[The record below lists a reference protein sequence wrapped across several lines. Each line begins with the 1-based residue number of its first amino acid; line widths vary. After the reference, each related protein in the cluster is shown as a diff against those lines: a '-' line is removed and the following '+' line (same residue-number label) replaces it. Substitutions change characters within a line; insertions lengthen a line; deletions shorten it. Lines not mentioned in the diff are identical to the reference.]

1 MAELLLELFSEEIP
15 ARMQARASE
24 DLTKLVT
31 DGLKAADLGFDNVE
45 ALVTPRRLTLII
57 DGLPD
62 KQPDLREERRG
73 PRADAPEKAIA
84 GFLAGNGVTLEQ
96 CEKRETP
103 KGVFL
108 FAIVEQKGRD
118 SADVIKDIIED
129 AMAKL
134 PWPKSMRWA
143 DQKVRWV
150 RQLDRILCLF
160 DGKVIPA
167 SFGPVTAGNI
177 TSGHRFLAPAT
188 FSVANAAEYKAKLA
202 FAKVMLDREERK
214 KVILD
219 GARKLA
225 ASEGFTLLEDN
236 GLLEEVCGLVEWPV
250 PVMGKVDDQFMDI
263 PREVLETSMREHQK
277 YFVVEDSNGKLA
289 ARFIT
294 ISNMVTLDANAQIIA
309 GNERVL
315 RARLHDAKF
324 FWDQDRKVTL
334 EARLPKL
341 DNIVFHAK
349 LGSLAAR
356 VLRLRVLARE
366 LSADIPGCDVKLA
379 DRAAEI
385 AKADLVSNMVF
396 EFTELQG
403 LMGKYYAENDGEAP
417 EVANAIAQHYAPAG
431 PSDMCPTAPVSVAV
445 ALAEKLD
452 TLAGFFTIDEKPTG
466 SKDPFALRRAALGVI
481 RLVLENGLRVPLRR
495 AFAFAVSQYPEKIM
509 LPPSPEGF
517 GDSVNPLKKIAIS
530 KEEKVREIVDSLM
543 NFFTDRL
550 KVHLR
555 EQGVR
560 HDLVSAVFALDG
572 EDDLVRLLARV
583 DALADFVSGESG
595 VNLMAGYK
603 RASNILRIEEK
614 KDEKS
619 YDADVSA
626 DLLTQDEE
634 RKLYEAL
641 INVRHKA
648 LPLLRAENYAAAMA
662 EFAHLRG
669 PVDAFFEGVT
679 VNSDKAEERANRL
692 KLLAQIRTALHDIAD
707 FSKIES

>member
-1 MAELLLELFSEEIP
+1 M
-15 ARMQARASE
+15 
-24 DLTKLVT
+24 
-31 DGLKAADLGFDNVE
+31 
-45 ALVTPRRLTLII
+45 
-57 DGLPD
+57 
-62 KQPDLREERRG
+62 
-73 PRADAPEKAIA
+73 
-84 GFLAGNGVTLEQ
+84 
-96 CEKRETP
+96 
-103 KGVFL
+103 
-108 FAIVEQKGRD
+108 
-118 SADVIKDIIED
+118 
-129 AMAKL
+129 
-134 PWPKSMRWA
+134 
-143 DQKVRWV
+143 
-150 RQLDRILCLF
+150 
-160 DGKVIPA
+160 
-167 SFGPVTAGNI
+167 
-177 TSGHRFLAPAT
+177 
-188 FSVANAAEYKAKLA
+188 
-202 FAKVMLDREERK
+202 
-214 KVILD
+214 
-219 GARKLA
+219 
-225 ASEGFTLLEDN
+225 
-236 GLLEEVCGLVEWPV
+236 
-250 PVMGKVDDQFMDI
+250 
-263 PREVLETSMREHQK
+263 
-277 YFVVEDSNGKLA
+277 
-289 ARFIT
+289 
-294 ISNMVTLDANAQIIA
+294 
-309 GNERVL
+309 
-315 RARLHDAKF
+315 
-324 FWDQDRKVTL
+324 
-334 EARLPKL
+334 
-341 DNIVFHAK
+341 
-349 LGSLAAR
+349 
-356 VLRLRVLARE
+356 
-366 LSADIPGCDVKLA
+366 
-379 DRAAEI
+379 
-385 AKADLVSNMVF
+385 SNMVF

-495 AFAFAVSQYPEKIM
+495 AFAFAVSQYPASIRRDE
-509 LPPSPEGF
+509 
-517 GDSVNPLKKIAIS
+517 A
-530 KEEKVREIVDSLM
+530 VDELLA
-543 NFFTDRL
+543 FFADRL

-614 KDEKS
+614 KDDKS

-648 LPLLRAENYAAAMA
+648 LPLLRAENYAEAMA

>member
-15 ARMQARASE
+15 ARMQARAAQ
-24 DLTKLVT
+24 DLSKLVT
-31 DGLKAADLGFDNVE
+31 DGLKAADLGFDKVE
-45 ALVTPRRLTLII
+45 ALVTPRRLTLIV
-57 DGLPD
+57 DGLPE

-73 PRADAPEKAIA
+73 PRADAPEKAIN
-84 GFLAGNGVTLEQ
+84 GFLAGNAVTLDQ

-108 FAIVEQKGRD
+108 FAIVEQKGRAA
-118 SADVIKDIIED
+118 SEVINDIIED
-129 AMAKL
+129 AMNKL

-143 DQKVRWV
+143 DQKIRWV

-160 DGKVIPA
+160 NGKVIPVTY
-167 SFGPVTAGNI
+167 GPVTARD
-177 TSGHRFLAPAT
+177 TTRGHRFLAPAE
-188 FSVANAAEYKAKLA
+188 FSVANAADYKEKLRA
-202 FAKVMLDREERK
+202 AKVMLDREERK
-214 KVILD
+214 QVILE
-219 GARKLA
+219 GAKKLA
-225 ASEGFTLLEDN
+225 TSEGFALLEDN

-277 YFVVEDSNGKLA
+277 YFVVEDKAGKLA

-294 ISNMVTLDANAQIIA
+294 VSNMVTADQNAKIIA

-334 EARLPKL
+334 QSRLPKL

-349 LGSLAAR
+349 LGSLAER
-356 VLRLRVLARE
+356 VMRLRGLARE
-366 LSADIPGCDVKLA
+366 LSADIPNCDVKLA

-385 AKADLVSNMVF
+385 GKADLVSQMVF

-417 EVANAIAQHYAPAG
+417 EVANAIAEHYAPAG
-431 PSDMCPTAPVSVAV
+431 PSDMCPTAPVSVAL

-452 TLAGFFTIDEKPTG
+452 TLAGFFAIDEKPTG

-481 RLVLENGLRVPLRR
+481 RLVLENGLRLPLGRI
-495 AFAFAVSQYPEKIM
+495 FAFAVSQYPADIRRDEAVED
-509 LPPSPEGF
+509 L
-517 GDSVNPLKKIAIS
+517 LA
-530 KEEKVREIVDSLM
+530 
-543 NFFTDRL
+543 FFADRL

-583 DALADFVSGESG
+583 EALSDFVSGESG

-614 KDEKS
+614 KDGTS

-626 DLLTQDEE
+626 DLLSLEEE
-634 RKLYEAL
+634 RNLYEAL
-641 INVRHKA
+641 IDVRHKA
-648 LPLLRAENYAAAMA
+648 LPLLRDEDYAAAMT
-662 EFAHLRG
+662 EFARLRE
-669 PVDAFFEGVT
+669 PVDTFFEKVT
-679 VNSDKAEERANRL
+679 VNSDNADERANRL

>member
-15 ARMQARASE
+15 ARMQARAAE
-24 DLTKLVT
+24 DLSKLVS
-31 DGLKAADLGFDNVE
+31 DGLKAADLGFDKVE
-45 ALVTPRRLTLII
+45 TLVTPRRLTLIV
-57 DGLPD
+57 DGLPE

-73 PRADAPEKAIA
+73 PRADAPEKAIN
-84 GFLAGNGVTLEQ
+84 GFLAGNGVTLDQ

-103 KGVFL
+103 KGIFL
-108 FAIVEQKGRD
+108 FAIVEQKGRAA
-118 SADVIKDIIED
+118 SEVINDIIED
-129 AMAKL
+129 AMNKL

-143 DQKVRWV
+143 DQKIRWV

-160 DGKVIPA
+160 DGKVIPVTY
-167 SFGPVTAGNI
+167 GPVTAGD
-177 TSGHRFLAPAT
+177 TTRGHRFLAPAE
-188 FSVANAAEYKAKLA
+188 FSVANAADYKEKLRA
-202 FAKVMLDREERK
+202 AKVMLDREERK
-214 KVILD
+214 QVILE
-219 GARKLA
+219 GAKKLA
-225 ASEGFTLLEDN
+225 ASEGFALLEDN

-277 YFVVEDSNGKLA
+277 YFVVEDKAGKLA

-294 ISNMVTLDANAQIIA
+294 VSNMVTADKNAKIIA

-334 EARLPKL
+334 QSRLPKL

-349 LGSLAAR
+349 LGSLAER
-356 VLRLRVLARE
+356 VMRLRGLARE
-366 LSADIPGCDVKLA
+366 LSADIPNCDVKLA

-385 AKADLVSNMVF
+385 GKADLVSQMVF

-417 EVANAIAQHYAPAG
+417 EVANAIAEHYAPAG
-431 PSDMCPTAPVSVAV
+431 PSDMCPTAPVSVAL

-452 TLAGFFTIDEKPTG
+452 TLAGFFAIDEKPTG

-481 RLVLENGLRVPLRR
+481 RLVLENGLRLPLGRI
-495 AFAFAVSQYPEKIM
+495 FAFAVSQYPADIRRDEAVED
-509 LPPSPEGF
+509 L
-517 GDSVNPLKKIAIS
+517 LA
-530 KEEKVREIVDSLM
+530 
-543 NFFTDRL
+543 FFADRL

-583 DALADFVSGESG
+583 EALSDFVSGESG

-614 KDEKS
+614 KDGTS

-626 DLLTQDEE
+626 DLLSLEEE

-641 INVRHKA
+641 IDVRHKA
-648 LPLLRAENYAAAMA
+648 LPLLRDEDYAAAMT
-662 EFAHLRG
+662 EFARLRE
-669 PVDAFFEGVT
+669 PVDTFFEKVT
-679 VNSDKAEERANRL
+679 VNSDNADERANRL

>member
-15 ARMQARASE
+15 ARMQARAAE
-24 DLTKLVT
+24 DLSKLVT
-31 DGLKAADLGFDNVE
+31 DGLKAADLGFDALE
-45 ALVTPRRLTLII
+45 ALVTPRRLALII
-57 DGLPD
+57 DGLPE

-73 PRADAPEKAIA
+73 PRADAPEKAIS

-108 FAIVEQKGRD
+108 FAIVEQKGRAA
-118 SADVIKDIIED
+118 SDVLKDIIEE
-129 AMAKL
+129 AMNKL

-143 DQKVRWV
+143 DNKVRWV

-160 DGKVIPA
+160 DGKVIPV
-167 SFGPVTAGNI
+167 SYGPVTAGDS
-177 TSGHRFLAPAT
+177 TRGHRFLAPAE
-188 FSVANAAEYKAKLA
+188 FSVANGAQYKEKLRA
-202 FAKVMLDREERK
+202 AKVMIDREERK
-214 KVILD
+214 QVILE

-225 ASEGFTLLEDN
+225 ADEGYVLLEDN

-277 YFVVEDSNGKLA
+277 YFVVEDRDGKLA

-294 ISNMVTLDANAQIIA
+294 VSNMVTADNNAKIIA

-334 EARLPKL
+334 QSRLPKL
-341 DNIVFHAK
+341 DHIVFHAK
-349 LGSLAAR
+349 LGSLAER
-356 VLRLRVLARE
+356 VLRLRGLARE
-366 LSADIPGCDVKLA
+366 LSADIPDCDVKLA

-385 AKADLVSNMVF
+385 GKADLVSQMVF

-417 EVANAIAQHYAPAG
+417 EVANAIAEHYAPAG
-431 PSDMCPTAPVSVAV
+431 PSDTCPTAPVSVAV

-481 RLVLENGLRVPLRR
+481 RLVLENGLRLPLRR
-495 AFAFAVSQYPEKIM
+495 IFNFAIEQYDDALKNVAIKENKGKGFFALANIHHQGER
-509 LPPSPEGF
+509 
-517 GDSVNPLKKIAIS
+517 
-530 KEEKVREIVDSLM
+530 KEVQELM
-543 NFFTDRL
+543 VFFADRL

-583 DALADFVSGESG
+583 EALSDFVSGESG

-614 KDEKS
+614 KDDMS
-619 YDADVSA
+619 YDADVSVS
-626 DLLTQDEE
+626 LLREEEE

-641 INVRHKA
+641 IDVRHKA
-648 LPLLRAENYAAAMA
+648 LPLLRDEDYAAAMT
-662 EFAHLRG
+662 EFARLRE
-669 PVDAFFEGVT
+669 PVDAFFEKVT
-679 VNSDKAEERANRL
+679 VNSDNADERANRL

>member
-31 DGLKAADLGFDNVE
+31 DGLKAADLGFDAVE
-45 ALVTPRRLTLII
+45 AYVTPRRLTLIVN
-57 DGLPD
+57 GLPD

-73 PRADAPEKAIA
+73 PRADAPEKAIN
-84 GFLAGNGVTLEQ
+84 GFLTGNGVTLEQ

-108 FAIVEQKGRD
+108 FAIVEQKGRAA
-118 SADVIKDIIED
+118 SEVIKDIVED
-129 AMAKL
+129 AMNKL

-143 DQKVRWV
+143 DQKIRWV

-160 DGKVIPA
+160 DGNVIPVTY
-167 SFGPVTAGNI
+167 GPVTANNT
-177 TSGHRFLAPAT
+177 TSGHRFLAPAE
-188 FSVANAAEYKAKLA
+188 FSVANAAEYKEKLRA
-202 FAKVMLDREERK
+202 AKVMIDREERK
-214 KVILD
+214 QVILD
-219 GARKLA
+219 GAKKLA
-225 ASEGFTLLEDN
+225 ASEGFDLLEDN

-277 YFVVEDSNGKLA
+277 YFVVEDKAGKLA

-294 ISNMVTLDANAQIIA
+294 VSNMITADNNAKIIA

-334 EARLPKL
+334 QSRLPKL
-341 DNIVFHAK
+341 ENIVFHAK
-349 LGSLAAR
+349 LGSLAER
-356 VLRLRVLARE
+356 VLRLRGLARE
-366 LSADIPGCDVKLA
+366 LSADIANCDVKLA

-385 AKADLVSNMVF
+385 GKADLVSQMVF

-417 EVANAIAQHYAPAG
+417 EVANAIAEHYAPAG
-431 PSDMCPTAPVSVAV
+431 PSDICPTAPVSVAL

-481 RLVLENGLRVPLRR
+481 RLVLENGLRLPLRR
-495 AFAFAVSQYPEKIM
+495 AFAFAVSQYPANIRRDEAVED
-509 LPPSPEGF
+509 L
-517 GDSVNPLKKIAIS
+517 LA
-530 KEEKVREIVDSLM
+530 
-543 NFFTDRL
+543 FFADRL

-583 DALADFVSGESG
+583 EALSDFVSGESG

-614 KDEKS
+614 KDDMS

-626 DLLTQDEE
+626 SLLSEEEE

-641 INVRHKA
+641 IDVRHKA
-648 LPLLRAENYAAAMA
+648 LPLLREEDYAAAMT
-662 EFAHLRG
+662 EFARLRE
-669 PVDAFFEGVT
+669 PVDAFFEKVT
-679 VNSDKAEERANRL
+679 VNSDKADERANRL

>member
-15 ARMQARASE
+15 ARMQARAAQ
-24 DLTKLVT
+24 DLSKLVT
-31 DGLKAADLGFDNVE
+31 DGLKAADLGFDKVE
-45 ALVTPRRLTLII
+45 ALVTPRRLTLIV
-57 DGLPD
+57 DGLPE

-73 PRADAPEKAIA
+73 PRADAPEKAIN
-84 GFLAGNGVTLEQ
+84 GFLAGNGVTLDQ

-108 FAIVEQKGRD
+108 FAIVEQKGRAA
-118 SADVIKDIIED
+118 SEVINDIIED
-129 AMAKL
+129 AMNKL

-143 DQKVRWV
+143 DQKIRWV

-160 DGKVIPA
+160 DGKVIPVTY
-167 SFGPVTAGNI
+167 GPVTAGD
-177 TSGHRFLAPAT
+177 TTRGHRFLAPAE
-188 FSVANAAEYKAKLA
+188 FSVANAADYKEKLRA
-202 FAKVMLDREERK
+202 AKVMLDREERK
-214 KVILD
+214 QVILE
-219 GARKLA
+219 GAKKLA
-225 ASEGFTLLEDN
+225 ASEGFALLEDN
-236 GLLEEVCGLVEWPV
+236 GLLEEVCGLVEWPI

-277 YFVVEDSNGKLA
+277 YFVVEDKAGKLA

-294 ISNMVTLDANAQIIA
+294 VSNMVTADKNAKIIA

-334 EARLPKL
+334 QSRLPKL

-349 LGSLAAR
+349 LGSLAER
-356 VLRLRVLARE
+356 VMRLRGLARE
-366 LSADIPGCDVKLA
+366 LSADIPNCDVKLA

-385 AKADLVSNMVF
+385 GKADLVSQMVF

-417 EVANAIAQHYAPAG
+417 EVANAIAEHYAPAG
-431 PSDMCPTAPVSVAV
+431 PSDMCPTAPVSVAL

-452 TLAGFFTIDEKPTG
+452 TLAGFFAIDEKPTG

-481 RLVLENGLRVPLRR
+481 RLVLENGLRLPLGRI
-495 AFAFAVSQYPEKIM
+495 FAFAVSQYPADIRRDEAVED
-509 LPPSPEGF
+509 L
-517 GDSVNPLKKIAIS
+517 LA
-530 KEEKVREIVDSLM
+530 
-543 NFFTDRL
+543 FFADRL

-583 DALADFVSGESG
+583 EALSDFVSGESG

-614 KDEKS
+614 KDGTS

-626 DLLTQDEE
+626 DLLSLEEE

-641 INVRHKA
+641 IDVRHKA
-648 LPLLRAENYAAAMA
+648 LPLLRDEDYAAAMT
-662 EFAHLRG
+662 EFARLRE
-669 PVDAFFEGVT
+669 PVDTFFEKVT
-679 VNSDKAEERANRL
+679 VNSDNADERANRL

>member
-15 ARMQARASE
+15 ARMQARAAQ
-24 DLTKLVT
+24 DLSKLVT
-31 DGLKAADLGFDNVE
+31 DGLKAADLGFDKVE
-45 ALVTPRRLTLII
+45 ALVTPRRLTLIV
-57 DGLPD
+57 DGLPE

-73 PRADAPEKAIA
+73 PRADAPEKAIN
-84 GFLAGNGVTLEQ
+84 GFLAGNCVTLDQ

-108 FAIVEQKGRD
+108 FAIVEQKGRAA
-118 SADVIKDIIED
+118 SEVINDIIED
-129 AMAKL
+129 AMNKL

-143 DQKVRWV
+143 DQKIRWV

-160 DGKVIPA
+160 DGKVIPVTY
-167 SFGPVTAGNI
+167 GPVTAQD
-177 TSGHRFLAPAT
+177 TTRGHRFLAPAE
-188 FSVANAAEYKAKLA
+188 FSVANAADYKEKLRA
-202 FAKVMLDREERK
+202 AKVMLDREERK
-214 KVILD
+214 QVILE
-219 GARKLA
+219 GAKKLA
-225 ASEGFTLLEDN
+225 ASEGFALLEDN

-277 YFVVEDSNGKLA
+277 YFVVEDKAGKLA

-294 ISNMVTLDANAQIIA
+294 VSNMVTADKNAKIIA

-334 EARLPKL
+334 QSRLPKL
-341 DNIVFHAK
+341 DSIVFHAK
-349 LGSLAAR
+349 LGSLAER
-356 VLRLRVLARE
+356 VMRLRGLARE
-366 LSADIPGCDVKLA
+366 LSADIPNCDVKLA

-385 AKADLVSNMVF
+385 GKADLVSQMVF

-417 EVANAIAQHYAPAG
+417 EVANAIAEHYAPAG
-431 PSDMCPTAPVSVAV
+431 PSDMCPTAPVSVDL

-452 TLAGFFTIDEKPTG
+452 TLAGFFAIDEKPTG

-481 RLVLENGLRVPLRR
+481 RLVLENGLRLPLGRI
-495 AFAFAVSQYPEKIM
+495 FAFAVSQYPADIRRDEAVED
-509 LPPSPEGF
+509 L
-517 GDSVNPLKKIAIS
+517 LA
-530 KEEKVREIVDSLM
+530 
-543 NFFTDRL
+543 FFADRL

-583 DALADFVSGESG
+583 EALSDFVSGESG

-614 KDEKS
+614 KDGTS

-626 DLLTQDEE
+626 DLLSLEEE

-641 INVRHKA
+641 IDVRHKA
-648 LPLLRAENYAAAMA
+648 LPLLRDEDYAAAMT
-662 EFAHLRG
+662 EFARLRE
-669 PVDAFFEGVT
+669 PVDTFFEKVT
-679 VNSDKAEERANRL
+679 VNSDNADERANRL

>member
-15 ARMQARASE
+15 ARMQARAAQ
-24 DLTKLVT
+24 DLSKLVT
-31 DGLKAADLGFDNVE
+31 DGLKAADLEFDKVE
-45 ALVTPRRLTLII
+45 ALVTPRRLTLIV
-57 DGLPD
+57 DGLPE

-73 PRADAPEKAIA
+73 PRADAPEKAIN
-84 GFLAGNGVTLEQ
+84 GFLAGNGVTLDQ

-108 FAIVEQKGRD
+108 FAIVEQKGRPA
-118 SADVIKDIIED
+118 SEVIKDIIED
-129 AMAKL
+129 AMNKL

-143 DQKVRWV
+143 DQKIRWV

-160 DGKVIPA
+160 DGKVIPVTY
-167 SFGPVTAGNI
+167 GPVTAGD
-177 TSGHRFLAPAT
+177 TTRGHRFLAPAE
-188 FSVANAAEYKAKLA
+188 FSVANAADYKEKLRA
-202 FAKVMLDREERK
+202 AKVMLDREERK
-214 KVILD
+214 QVILE
-219 GARKLA
+219 GAKKLA
-225 ASEGFTLLEDN
+225 ASEGFALLEDN

-277 YFVVEDSNGKLA
+277 YFVVEDKAGKLA

-294 ISNMVTLDANAQIIA
+294 VSNMVTADKNAKIIA

-334 EARLPKL
+334 QSRLPKL

-349 LGSLAAR
+349 LGSLAER
-356 VLRLRVLARE
+356 VMRLRGLARE
-366 LSADIPGCDVKLA
+366 LSADIPNCDVKLA

-385 AKADLVSNMVF
+385 GKADLVSQMVF

-417 EVANAIAQHYAPAG
+417 EVANAIAEHYAPAG
-431 PSDMCPTAPVSVAV
+431 PSDMCPTAPVSVAL

-452 TLAGFFTIDEKPTG
+452 TLAGFFAIDEKPTG

-481 RLVLENGLRVPLRR
+481 RLVLENGLRLPLGRI
-495 AFAFAVSQYPEKIM
+495 FAFAVSQYPADIRRDEAVED
-509 LPPSPEGF
+509 L
-517 GDSVNPLKKIAIS
+517 LA
-530 KEEKVREIVDSLM
+530 
-543 NFFTDRL
+543 FFADRL

-583 DALADFVSGESG
+583 EALSDFVSGESG

-614 KDEKS
+614 KDGTS

-626 DLLTQDEE
+626 DLLSLEEE

-641 INVRHKA
+641 IDVRHKA
-648 LPLLRAENYAAAMA
+648 LPLLRDEDYAAAMT
-662 EFAHLRG
+662 EFARLRE
-669 PVDAFFEGVT
+669 PVDTFFEKVT
-679 VNSDKAEERANRL
+679 VNSDNADERANRL

>member
-15 ARMQARASE
+15 ARMQARAAE
-24 DLTKLVT
+24 DLSKLVT
-31 DGLKAADLGFDNVE
+31 DGLKAADLEFDKVE
-45 ALVTPRRLTLII
+45 ALVTPRRLTLIV
-57 DGLPD
+57 DGLPV

-73 PRADAPEKAIA
+73 PRADAPEKAIN
-84 GFLAGNGVTLEQ
+84 GFLAGNGVTLDQ

-103 KGVFL
+103 KGIFL
-108 FAIVEQKGRD
+108 FAIVEQKGRAA
-118 SADVIKDIIED
+118 SEVINDIIED
-129 AMAKL
+129 AMNKL

-143 DQKVRWV
+143 DQKIRWV

-160 DGKVIPA
+160 DGKVIPVTY
-167 SFGPVTAGNI
+167 GPVTAGD
-177 TSGHRFLAPAT
+177 TTRGHRFLAPAE
-188 FSVANAAEYKAKLA
+188 FSVANAADYKEKLRA
-202 FAKVMLDREERK
+202 AKVMLDREERK
-214 KVILD
+214 QVILE
-219 GARKLA
+219 GAKKLA
-225 ASEGFTLLEDN
+225 ASEGFALLEDN

-277 YFVVEDSNGKLA
+277 YFVVEDKAGKLA

-294 ISNMVTLDANAQIIA
+294 VSNMVTADKNAKIIA

-334 EARLPKL
+334 QSRLPKL

-349 LGSLAAR
+349 LGSLAER
-356 VLRLRVLARE
+356 VMRLRGLARE
-366 LSADIPGCDVKLA
+366 LSADIPNCDVKLA

-385 AKADLVSNMVF
+385 GKADLVSQMVF

-417 EVANAIAQHYAPAG
+417 EVANAIAEHYAPAG
-431 PSDMCPTAPVSVAV
+431 PSDMCPTAPVSVAL

-452 TLAGFFTIDEKPTG
+452 TLAGFFAIDEKPTG

-481 RLVLENGLRVPLRR
+481 RLVLENGLRLPLGRI
-495 AFAFAVSQYPEKIM
+495 FAFAVSQYPADIRRDEAVQD
-509 LPPSPEGF
+509 L
-517 GDSVNPLKKIAIS
+517 LA
-530 KEEKVREIVDSLM
+530 
-543 NFFTDRL
+543 FFADRL

-583 DALADFVSGESG
+583 EALSDFVSGESG

-614 KDEKS
+614 KDGTS

-626 DLLTQDEE
+626 DLLSLEEE

-641 INVRHKA
+641 IDVRHKA
-648 LPLLRAENYAAAMA
+648 LPLLRDEDYAAAMT
-662 EFAHLRG
+662 EFARLRE
-669 PVDAFFEGVT
+669 PVDTFFEKVT
-679 VNSDKAEERANRL
+679 VNSDNADERANRL

>member
-15 ARMQARASE
+15 ARMQARASD

-31 DGLKAADLGFDNVE
+31 AGLKAADLGFDHVE

-57 DGLPD
+57 DGLPE

-84 GFLAGNGVTLEQ
+84 GFLGGNSVTLEQ

-108 FAIVEQKGRD
+108 FAIVEQKGRA
-118 SADVIKDIIED
+118 SAEVIKDIVED

-160 DGKVIPA
+160 NGKVIPV
-167 SFGPVTAGNI
+167 SYGPVTAGNI

-188 FSVANAAEYKAKLA
+188 FSVASAREYKAKLA

-214 KVILD
+214 KVILN

-225 ASEGFTLLEDN
+225 EAEGFKLLEDN

-277 YFVVEDSNGKLA
+277 YFVVEDKTGKLA

-294 ISNMVTLDANAQIIA
+294 ISNMVTMDNNAQIIA

-324 FWDQDRKVTL
+324 FWDQDRKMTL
-334 EARLPKL
+334 EQRLPKL
-341 DNIVFHAK
+341 DTIVFHAK
-349 LGSLAAR
+349 LGTLAAR
-356 VLRLRVLARE
+356 VLRLRGLARE
-366 LSADIPGCDVKLA
+366 LSADIDDCDIKLA

-417 EVANAIAQHYAPAG
+417 EVANAIAEHYAPAG
-431 PSDMCPTAPVSVAV
+431 PSDMCPTAPVSVAL

-452 TLAGFFTIDEKPTG
+452 TLAGFFAIDEKPTG

-495 AFAFAVSQYPEKIM
+495 IFAFAVSQYPASIRRDE
-509 LPPSPEGF
+509 
-517 GDSVNPLKKIAIS
+517 A
-530 KEEKVREIVDSLM
+530 VDELLA
-543 NFFTDRL
+543 FFADRL

-572 EDDLVRLLARV
+572 EDDLV
-583 DALADFVSGESG
+583 
-595 VNLMAGYK
+595 
-603 RASNILRIEEK
+603 
-614 KDEKS
+614 
-619 YDADVSA
+619 
-626 DLLTQDEE
+626 
-634 RKLYEAL
+634 
-641 INVRHKA
+641 
-648 LPLLRAENYAAAMA
+648 
-662 EFAHLRG
+662 
-669 PVDAFFEGVT
+669 
-679 VNSDKAEERANRL
+679 
-692 KLLAQIRTALHDIAD
+692 
-707 FSKIES
+707 

>member
-1 MAELLLELFSEEIP
+1 
-15 ARMQARASE
+15 
-24 DLTKLVT
+24 
-31 DGLKAADLGFDNVE
+31 
-45 ALVTPRRLTLII
+45 
-57 DGLPD
+57 
-62 KQPDLREERRG
+62 DLREERRG
-73 PRADAPEKAIA
+73 PRADAPEKAIN
-84 GFLAGNGVTLEQ
+84 GFLAGNGVTLDQ

-108 FAIVEQKGRD
+108 FAIVEQKGRAA
-118 SADVIKDIIED
+118 SEVIKDIIED
-129 AMAKL
+129 AMNKL

-143 DQKVRWV
+143 DQKIRWV

-160 DGKVIPA
+160 DGKVIPVTY
-167 SFGPVTAGNI
+167 GPVTAGD
-177 TSGHRFLAPAT
+177 TTRGHRFLAPAE
-188 FSVANAAEYKAKLA
+188 FSVSNAAEYKEKLRA
-202 FAKVMLDREERK
+202 AKVMLDREERK
-214 KVILD
+214 QVILD
-219 GARKLA
+219 GAKKLA
-225 ASEGFTLLEDN
+225 ASEGFELLEDN

-277 YFVVEDSNGKLA
+277 YFVVEDKAGKLA

-294 ISNMVTLDANAQIIA
+294 VSNMITADNNAKIIA

-334 EARLPKL
+334 QSRLPKL

-349 LGSLAAR
+349 LGSLAER
-356 VLRLRVLARE
+356 VLRLRGLARE
-366 LSADIPGCDVKLA
+366 VSAEIPGCDVKLA

-385 AKADLVSNMVF
+385 SKADLVSQMVF

-417 EVANAIAQHYAPAG
+417 EVANAIAEHYAPAG
-431 PSDMCPTAPVSVAV
+431 PSDMCPTAPVSVAL

-452 TLAGFFTIDEKPTG
+452 TLAGFFAIDEKPTG

-481 RLVLENGLRVPLRR
+481 RLVLENGLRLPLRR
-495 AFAFAVSQYPEKIM
+495 LFAFAVSQYPANIRRDEAVED
-509 LPPSPEGF
+509 L
-517 GDSVNPLKKIAIS
+517 LA
-530 KEEKVREIVDSLM
+530 
-543 NFFTDRL
+543 FFADRL

-583 DALADFVSGESG
+583 EALSDFVSGESG

-614 KDEKS
+614 KDDTS
-619 YDADVSA
+619 YKADVSA
-626 DLLTQDEE
+626 DLLSLEEE

-641 INVRHKA
+641 IDVRHKA
-648 LPLLRAENYAAAMA
+648 LPLLRDEDYAAAMT
-662 EFAHLRG
+662 EFARLRE
-669 PVDAFFEGVT
+669 PVDAFFEKVT
-679 VNSDKAEERANRL
+679 VNSDNADERANRL

>member
-15 ARMQARASE
+15 ARMQARAAE
-24 DLTKLVT
+24 DLSKLVT
-31 DGLKAADLGFDNVE
+31 DGLKTADLAFDKVE
-45 ALVTPRRLTLII
+45 ALVTPRRLTLIV
-57 DGLPD
+57 DGLPE

-73 PRADAPEKAIA
+73 PRADAPEKAIN
-84 GFLAGNGVTLEQ
+84 GFLAGNGVTLDQ
-96 CEKRETP
+96 CEKREMP
-103 KGVFL
+103 KGTFL
-108 FAIVEQKGRD
+108 FAIVEQKGRAA
-118 SADVIKDIIED
+118 SEVIKDIIED
-129 AMAKL
+129 AMNKL

-143 DQKVRWV
+143 DQKIRWV

-160 DGKVIPA
+160 DGKVIPV
-167 SFGPVTAGNI
+167 SYGPVTAGDS
-177 TSGHRFLAPAT
+177 TGGHRFLAPAE
-188 FSVANAAEYKAKLA
+188 FNVANAADYKEKLRT
-202 FAKVMLDREERK
+202 AKVMLDREERK
-214 KVILD
+214 QVILD
-219 GARKLA
+219 GAKKLA
-225 ASEGFTLLEDN
+225 ASEGFALLEDN

-277 YFVVEDSNGKLA
+277 YFVVEDKNGKLA

-294 ISNMVTLDANAQIIA
+294 VSNMITADNNAKIIA

-334 EARLPKL
+334 QSRLPKL

-349 LGSLAAR
+349 LGSLAER
-356 VLRLRVLARE
+356 VLRLRGLARE
-366 LSADIPGCDVKLA
+366 VSAEIPGCDVKLA

-385 AKADLVSNMVF
+385 GKADLVSQMVF

-417 EVANAIAQHYAPAG
+417 EVANAIAEHYAPAG
-431 PSDMCPTAPVSVAV
+431 PSDMCPTAPVSVAL

-452 TLAGFFTIDEKPTG
+452 TLAGFFAIDEKPTG

-481 RLVLENGLRVPLRR
+481 RLVLENGLRLPLRR
-495 AFAFAVSQYPEKIM
+495 LFAFAVSQYPATIRRDEAVED
-509 LPPSPEGF
+509 L
-517 GDSVNPLKKIAIS
+517 LA
-530 KEEKVREIVDSLM
+530 
-543 NFFTDRL
+543 FFADRL

-583 DALADFVSGESG
+583 EALSDFVSGESG

-614 KDEKS
+614 KDDTS
-619 YDADVSA
+619 YEADVSA
-626 DLLTQDEE
+626 DLLSLEEE

-641 INVRHKA
+641 IDVRHKA
-648 LPLLRAENYAAAMA
+648 LPLLRDEDYAAAMT
-662 EFAHLRG
+662 EFARLRE
-669 PVDAFFEGVT
+669 PVDAFFEKVT
-679 VNSDKAEERANRL
+679 VNSENAAERANRL

>member
-84 GFLAGNGVTLEQ
+84 GFLVGNGVTLEQ

-167 SFGPVTAGNI
+167 SFGPVTASNI

-349 LGSLAAR
+349 LGSLAER
-356 VLRLRVLARE
+356 VLRLRGLARE

-495 AFAFAVSQYPEKIM
+495 AFAFAVSQYPASIRRDE
-509 LPPSPEGF
+509 
-517 GDSVNPLKKIAIS
+517 A
-530 KEEKVREIVDSLM
+530 VDELLA
-543 NFFTDRL
+543 FFADRL

>member
-15 ARMQARASE
+15 ARMQARASD

-31 DGLKAADLGFDNVE
+31 AGLKAADLGFDHVE

-57 DGLPD
+57 DGLPE

-84 GFLAGNGVTLEQ
+84 GFLGGNGVTLEQ

-108 FAIVEQKGRD
+108 FAIVEQKGRA
-118 SADVIKDIIED
+118 SAEVIKDIVED

-160 DGKVIPA
+160 NGKVIPV
-167 SFGPVTAGNI
+167 SYGPVTAGNI

-188 FSVANAAEYKAKLA
+188 FSVASAREYKAKLA

-214 KVILD
+214 KVILN

-225 ASEGFTLLEDN
+225 EAEGFKLLEDN

-277 YFVVEDSNGKLA
+277 YFVVEDKTGKLA

-294 ISNMVTLDANAQIIA
+294 ISNMVTMDNNAQIIA

-324 FWDQDRKVTL
+324 FWDQDRKMTL
-334 EARLPKL
+334 EQRLPKL
-341 DNIVFHAK
+341 DTIVFHAK
-349 LGSLAAR
+349 LGTLAAR
-356 VLRLRVLARE
+356 VLRLRGLARE
-366 LSADIPGCDVKLA
+366 LSADIDDCDIKLA

-385 AKADLVSNMVF
+385 AKADLVSGMVF

-417 EVANAIAQHYAPAG
+417 EVANAIAEHYAPAG
-431 PSDMCPTAPVSVAV
+431 PSDMCPTAPVSVAL

-452 TLAGFFTIDEKPTG
+452 TLAGFFAIDEKPTG

-495 AFAFAVSQYPEKIM
+495 IFAFAVSQYPASIRRDE
-509 LPPSPEGF
+509 
-517 GDSVNPLKKIAIS
+517 A
-530 KEEKVREIVDSLM
+530 VDELLA
-543 NFFTDRL
+543 FFADRL

-619 YDADVSA
+619 YDAEVSA

-634 RKLYEAL
+634 RKLYQAL
-641 INVRHKA
+641 IDVRHKA

-692 KLLAQIRTALHDIAD
+692 KLLAQIRTALHDVAD

>member
-1 MAELLLELFSEEIP
+1 
-15 ARMQARASE
+15 
-24 DLTKLVT
+24 
-31 DGLKAADLGFDNVE
+31 
-45 ALVTPRRLTLII
+45 
-57 DGLPD
+57 
-62 KQPDLREERRG
+62 
-73 PRADAPEKAIA
+73 
-84 GFLAGNGVTLEQ
+84 
-96 CEKRETP
+96 
-103 KGVFL
+103 
-108 FAIVEQKGRD
+108 
-118 SADVIKDIIED
+118 
-129 AMAKL
+129 
-134 PWPKSMRWA
+134 
-143 DQKVRWV
+143 
-150 RQLDRILCLF
+150 
-160 DGKVIPA
+160 
-167 SFGPVTAGNI
+167 
-177 TSGHRFLAPAT
+177 
-188 FSVANAAEYKAKLA
+188 
-202 FAKVMLDREERK
+202 
-214 KVILD
+214 
-219 GARKLA
+219 
-225 ASEGFTLLEDN
+225 
-236 GLLEEVCGLVEWPV
+236 
-250 PVMGKVDDQFMDI
+250 MGKVDDQFMDI

-349 LGSLAAR
+349 LGSLAER
-356 VLRLRVLARE
+356 VLRLRGLARE
-366 LSADIPGCDVKLA
+366 LSADIPGCDIKLA

-495 AFAFAVSQYPEKIM
+495 AFAFAVSQYPASIRRDE
-509 LPPSPEGF
+509 
-517 GDSVNPLKKIAIS
+517 A
-530 KEEKVREIVDSLM
+530 VDELLA
-543 NFFTDRL
+543 FFADRL

-679 VNSDKAEERANRL
+679 VNSDKADERANRL

>member
-15 ARMQARASE
+15 ARMQARAAE
-24 DLTKLVT
+24 DLSKLVT
-31 DGLKAADLGFDNVE
+31 DGLKAADLGFDAVE
-45 ALVTPRRLTLII
+45 TLVTPRRLTLIV
-57 DGLPD
+57 DGLPE

-73 PRADAPEKAIA
+73 PRADAPEKAIN
-84 GFLAGNGVTLEQ
+84 GFLAGNGVTLDQ
-96 CEKRETP
+96 CEKREMP
-103 KGVFL
+103 KGTFL
-108 FAIVEQKGRD
+108 FAIVEQKGRAA
-118 SADVIKDIIED
+118 SEVIKDIIED
-129 AMAKL
+129 AMNKL

-143 DQKVRWV
+143 DQKIRWV

-160 DGKVIPA
+160 DGKVIPV
-167 SFGPVTAGNI
+167 SYGPVTAGDS
-177 TSGHRFLAPAT
+177 TRGHRFLAPAE
-188 FSVANAAEYKAKLA
+188 FSVANAADYKEKLRT
-202 FAKVMLDREERK
+202 AKVMLDREERK
-214 KVILD
+214 QVILD
-219 GARKLA
+219 GAKKLA
-225 ASEGFTLLEDN
+225 ASEGFALLEDN

-263 PREVLETSMREHQK
+263 PREVLETSLREHQK
-277 YFVVEDSNGKLA
+277 YFVVEDKNGKLA

-294 ISNMVTLDANAQIIA
+294 VSNMITADNNAKIIA

-334 EARLPKL
+334 QSRLPKL

-349 LGSLAAR
+349 LGSLAER
-356 VLRLRVLARE
+356 VLRLRGLARE
-366 LSADIPGCDVKLA
+366 VSVEIPGCDTKLA

-385 AKADLVSNMVF
+385 GKADLVSQMVF

-403 LMGKYYAENDGEAP
+403 LMGKYYAENDGETP
-417 EVANAIAQHYAPAG
+417 EVANAIAEHYAPAG
-431 PSDMCPTAPVSVAV
+431 PSDMCPTAPVSVAL

-452 TLAGFFTIDEKPTG
+452 TLAGFFAIDEKPTG

-481 RLVLENGLRVPLRR
+481 RLVLENGLRLPLRR
-495 AFAFAVSQYPEKIM
+495 LFAFAVSQYPANIRRDEAVED
-509 LPPSPEGF
+509 L
-517 GDSVNPLKKIAIS
+517 LA
-530 KEEKVREIVDSLM
+530 
-543 NFFTDRL
+543 FFADRL

-583 DALADFVSGESG
+583 EALSDFVSGESG

-614 KDEKS
+614 KDDTS
-619 YDADVSA
+619 YSADVSA
-626 DLLTQDEE
+626 DLLSLEEE

-641 INVRHKA
+641 IDVRHKA
-648 LPLLRAENYAAAMA
+648 LPLLRDENYAAAMT
-662 EFAHLRG
+662 EFARLRE
-669 PVDAFFEGVT
+669 PVDAFFEKVT
-679 VNSDKAEERANRL
+679 VNSDNAAERANRL

>member
-15 ARMQARASE
+15 ARMQARAAQ
-24 DLTKLVT
+24 DLSKLVT
-31 DGLKAADLGFDNVE
+31 DGLKAADLGFDKVE
-45 ALVTPRRLTLII
+45 ALVTPRRLTLIV
-57 DGLPD
+57 DGLPE

-73 PRADAPEKAIA
+73 PRADAPEKAIN
-84 GFLAGNGVTLEQ
+84 GFLAGNGVTLDQ

-108 FAIVEQKGRD
+108 FAIVEQKGRAA
-118 SADVIKDIIED
+118 SEVINDIVED
-129 AMAKL
+129 AMNKL

-143 DQKVRWV
+143 DQKIRWV

-160 DGKVIPA
+160 DGKVIPVTY
-167 SFGPVTAGNI
+167 GPVTAGD
-177 TSGHRFLAPAT
+177 TTRGHRFLAPAE
-188 FSVANAAEYKAKLA
+188 FSVANAADYKEKLRA
-202 FAKVMLDREERK
+202 AKVMLDREERK
-214 KVILD
+214 QVILE
-219 GARKLA
+219 GAKKLA
-225 ASEGFTLLEDN
+225 ASEGFALLEDN

-277 YFVVEDSNGKLA
+277 YFVVEDKAGKLA

-294 ISNMVTLDANAQIIA
+294 VSNMVTADKNAKIIA

-334 EARLPKL
+334 QSRLPKL

-349 LGSLAAR
+349 LGSLAER
-356 VLRLRVLARE
+356 VMRLRGLARE
-366 LSADIPGCDVKLA
+366 LSADIPNCDVKLA

-385 AKADLVSNMVF
+385 GKADLVSQMVF

-417 EVANAIAQHYAPAG
+417 EVANAIAEHYAPAG
-431 PSDMCPTAPVSVAV
+431 PSDMCPTAPVSVAL

-452 TLAGFFTIDEKPTG
+452 TLAGFFAIDEKPTG

-481 RLVLENGLRVPLRR
+481 RLVLENGLRLPLGRI
-495 AFAFAVSQYPEKIM
+495 FAFAVSQYPADIRRDEAVED
-509 LPPSPEGF
+509 L
-517 GDSVNPLKKIAIS
+517 LA
-530 KEEKVREIVDSLM
+530 
-543 NFFTDRL
+543 FFADRL

-583 DALADFVSGESG
+583 EALSDFVSGESG

-614 KDEKS
+614 KDGTS

-626 DLLTQDEE
+626 DLLSLEEE

-641 INVRHKA
+641 IDVRHKA
-648 LPLLRAENYAAAMA
+648 LPLLRDEDYAAAMT
-662 EFAHLRG
+662 EFARLRE
-669 PVDAFFEGVT
+669 PVDTFFEKVT
-679 VNSDKAEERANRL
+679 VNSDNADERANRL

>member
-15 ARMQARASE
+15 ARMQARASA
-24 DLTKLVT
+24 DLEKLVT
-31 DGLKAADLGFDNVE
+31 DGLKAADLGFDKVE
-45 ALVTPRRLTLII
+45 SLVTPRRLTLII

-73 PRADAPEKAIA
+73 PRADAPEKAIN

-108 FAIVEQKGRD
+108 FAIVEQKGRAA
-118 SADVIKDIIED
+118 SVVIKDIIED
-129 AMAKL
+129 AMNKL

-143 DQKVRWV
+143 DHKVRWV

-160 DGKVIPA
+160 DGAVIPV
-167 SFGPVTAGNI
+167 SYGVVTAGNV
-177 TSGHRFLAPAT
+177 TSGHRFLAPAV
-188 FSVANAAEYKAKLA
+188 FAVNNASEYKAKLN
-202 FAKVMLDREERK
+202 FAKVMLDREQRK
-214 KVILD
+214 RVIAEGCL
-219 GARKLA
+219 KLA
-225 ASEGFTLLEDN
+225 RDAGLKLVDDQ
-236 GLLEEVCGLVEWPV
+236 GLLDEVCGLVEWPV
-250 PVMGKVDDQFMDI
+250 PVMGKIDDHFMDV

-277 YFVVEDSNGKLA
+277 YFVLEDTSGKLA

-294 ISNMVTLDANAQIIA
+294 ISNMVTMDHNARIIA

-334 EARLPKL
+334 ESRLPKL
-341 DNIVFHAK
+341 ETIVFHAK
-349 LGSLAAR
+349 LGTVAER
-356 VLRLRVLARE
+356 VLRMRGLARE
-366 LSADIPGCDVKLA
+366 VSTSIAGCDVTLA
-379 DRAAEI
+379 DRAAQI

-403 LMGKYYAENDGEAP
+403 LMGKYYAENDGEKP
-417 EVANAIAQHYAPAG
+417 EVAQAIAEHYAPAG

-481 RLVLENGLRVPLRR
+481 RLVLENGLRLPLRR
-495 AFAFAVSQYPEKIM
+495 LFAYAVSQYPA
-509 LPPSPEGF
+509 
-517 GDSVNPLKKIAIS
+517 SVRRDAAV
-530 KEEKVREIVDSLM
+530 EELLV
-543 NFFTDRL
+543 FFADRL

-614 KDEKS
+614 KDDMS
-619 YDADVSA
+619 YDATVDVA
-626 DLLTQDEE
+626 LLSQDEE
-634 RKLYEAL
+634 RRLYEAL
-641 INVRHKA
+641 IDVRHKA
-648 LPLLRAENYAAAMA
+648 LPLLRAEDYAAAMA
-662 EFAHLRG
+662 GFAELRG
-669 PVDAFFEGVT
+669 PVDAFFEKVT
-679 VNSDKAEERANRL
+679 VNSDNADERANRL
-692 KLLAQIRTALHDIAD
+692 KLLAQIRAAMHDIAD

>member
-15 ARMQARASE
+15 ARMQARAAQ

-31 DGLKAADLGFDNVE
+31 DGLKAADLGFDKVE
-45 ALVTPRRLTLII
+45 ALVTPRRLTLIV
-57 DGLPD
+57 DGLPE

-73 PRADAPEKAIA
+73 PRADAPEKAIN
-84 GFLAGNGVTLEQ
+84 GFLAGNGVTLDQ

-108 FAIVEQKGRD
+108 FAIVEQKGRAA
-118 SADVIKDIIED
+118 SEVINDIIED
-129 AMAKL
+129 AMNKL

-143 DQKVRWV
+143 DQKIRWV

-160 DGKVIPA
+160 DGKVIPVTY
-167 SFGPVTAGNI
+167 GPVTAGD
-177 TSGHRFLAPAT
+177 TTRGHRFLAPAE
-188 FSVANAAEYKAKLA
+188 FSVANAADYKEKLRA
-202 FAKVMLDREERK
+202 AKVMLDREERK
-214 KVILD
+214 QVILE
-219 GARKLA
+219 GAKKLA
-225 ASEGFTLLEDN
+225 ASEGFALLEDN

-250 PVMGKVDDQFMDI
+250 PVMGMVDDQFMDI

-277 YFVVEDSNGKLA
+277 YFVVEDKAGKLA

-294 ISNMVTLDANAQIIA
+294 VSNMVTADKNAKIIA

-334 EARLPKL
+334 QSRLPKL
-341 DNIVFHAK
+341 DSIVFHAK
-349 LGSLAAR
+349 LGSLAER
-356 VLRLRVLARE
+356 VMRLRGLARE
-366 LSADIPGCDVKLA
+366 LSADIPNCDVKLA

-385 AKADLVSNMVF
+385 GKADLVSQMVF

-417 EVANAIAQHYAPAG
+417 EVANAIAEHYAPAG
-431 PSDMCPTAPVSVAV
+431 PSDMCPTAPVSVAL

-452 TLAGFFTIDEKPTG
+452 TLAGFFAIDEKPTG

-481 RLVLENGLRVPLRR
+481 RLVLENGLRLPLGRI
-495 AFAFAVSQYPEKIM
+495 FAFAVSQYPADIRRDEAVED
-509 LPPSPEGF
+509 L
-517 GDSVNPLKKIAIS
+517 LA
-530 KEEKVREIVDSLM
+530 
-543 NFFTDRL
+543 FFADRL

-583 DALADFVSGESG
+583 EALSDFVSGESG

-614 KDEKS
+614 KDGTS

-626 DLLTQDEE
+626 DLLSLEEE

-641 INVRHKA
+641 IDVRHKA
-648 LPLLRAENYAAAMA
+648 LPLLRDEDYAAAMT
-662 EFAHLRG
+662 EFARLRE
-669 PVDAFFEGVT
+669 PVDTFFEKVT
-679 VNSDKAEERANRL
+679 VNSDNADERANRL

>member
-31 DGLKAADLGFDNVE
+31 DGLKAADLGFDAVE
-45 ALVTPRRLTLII
+45 AYVTPRRLTLIVN
-57 DGLPD
+57 GLPD

-73 PRADAPEKAIA
+73 PRADAPEKAIN
-84 GFLAGNGVTLEQ
+84 GFLTGNGVTLDQ

-108 FAIVEQKGRD
+108 FAIVEQKGRAA
-118 SADVIKDIIED
+118 SEVIKDIVED
-129 AMAKL
+129 AMNKL

-143 DQKVRWV
+143 DQKIRWV

-160 DGKVIPA
+160 DGNVIPVTY
-167 SFGPVTAGNI
+167 GPVTANNT
-177 TSGHRFLAPAT
+177 TSGHRFLAPAE
-188 FSVANAAEYKAKLA
+188 FSVANAAEYKEKLRA
-202 FAKVMLDREERK
+202 AKVMIDREERK
-214 KVILD
+214 QVILD
-219 GARKLA
+219 GAKKLA
-225 ASEGFTLLEDN
+225 ASEGFDLLEDN

-277 YFVVEDSNGKLA
+277 YFVVEDKAGKLA

-294 ISNMVTLDANAQIIA
+294 VSNMITADNNAKIIA

-334 EARLPKL
+334 QSRLPKL
-341 DNIVFHAK
+341 ENIVFHAK
-349 LGSLAAR
+349 LGSLAER
-356 VLRLRVLARE
+356 VLRLRGLARE
-366 LSADIPGCDVKLA
+366 LSADIANCDVKLA

-385 AKADLVSNMVF
+385 GKADLVSQMVF

-417 EVANAIAQHYAPAG
+417 EVANAIAEHYAPAG
-431 PSDMCPTAPVSVAV
+431 PSDICPTAPVSVAL

-481 RLVLENGLRVPLRR
+481 RLVLENGLRLPLRR
-495 AFAFAVSQYPEKIM
+495 AFAFAVSQYPANIRRDEAVED
-509 LPPSPEGF
+509 L
-517 GDSVNPLKKIAIS
+517 LA
-530 KEEKVREIVDSLM
+530 
-543 NFFTDRL
+543 FFADRL

-583 DALADFVSGESG
+583 EALSDFVSGESG

-614 KDEKS
+614 KDDMS

-626 DLLTQDEE
+626 SLLSEEEE

-641 INVRHKA
+641 IDVRHKA
-648 LPLLRAENYAAAMA
+648 LPLLREEDYAAAMT
-662 EFAHLRG
+662 EFARLRE
-669 PVDAFFEGVT
+669 PVDAFFEKVT

>member
-15 ARMQARASE
+15 ARMQARAAE
-24 DLTKLVT
+24 DLSKLVT
-31 DGLKAADLGFDNVE
+31 DGLKAADLGFDKVE
-45 ALVTPRRLTLII
+45 ALVTPRRLTLIV
-57 DGLPD
+57 DGLPE

-73 PRADAPEKAIA
+73 PRADAPEKAIN
-84 GFLAGNGVTLEQ
+84 GFLTGNGVTLDQ

-108 FAIVEQKGRD
+108 FAIVEQKGRAA
-118 SADVIKDIIED
+118 SDVIKDIIED
-129 AMAKL
+129 AMNKL

-143 DQKVRWV
+143 DQKIRWV

-160 DGKVIPA
+160 DGKVIPVTY
-167 SFGPVTAGNI
+167 GPVTAGD
-177 TSGHRFLAPAT
+177 TTRGHRFMAPAE
-188 FSVANAAEYKAKLA
+188 FSVTNAADYKEKMLA
-202 FAKVMLDREERK
+202 AKVMLDREQRK
-214 KVILD
+214 QVILD
-219 GARKLA
+219 GAKKLA
-225 ASEGFTLLEDN
+225 ASEGFELLEDN

-277 YFVVEDSNGKLA
+277 YFVVEDKAGKLA

-294 ISNMVTLDANAQIIA
+294 VSNMITADNNAKIIA

-334 EARLPKL
+334 QSRLPKL

-349 LGSLAAR
+349 LGSLAER
-356 VLRLRVLARE
+356 VLRLRGLARE
-366 LSADIPGCDVKLA
+366 VSADIDGCDTKLA

-385 AKADLVSNMVF
+385 GKADLVSQMVF

-417 EVANAIAQHYAPAG
+417 EVANAIAEHYAPAG
-431 PSDMCPTAPVSVAV
+431 PSDMCPTAPVSVAL

-452 TLAGFFTIDEKPTG
+452 TLAGFFAIDEKPTG

-481 RLVLENGLRVPLRR
+481 RLVLENGLRLPLRR
-495 AFAFAVSQYPEKIM
+495 IFAFAVSQYPATIRRDEAVED
-509 LPPSPEGF
+509 L
-517 GDSVNPLKKIAIS
+517 LA
-530 KEEKVREIVDSLM
+530 
-543 NFFTDRL
+543 FFADRL

-583 DALADFVSGESG
+583 EALSDFVSGESG

-614 KDEKS
+614 KDDMS

-626 DLLTQDEE
+626 DLLSLEEE

-641 INVRHKA
+641 IDVRHKA
-648 LPLLRAENYAAAMA
+648 LPLLRDEDYAAAMT
-662 EFAHLRG
+662 EFARLRE
-669 PVDAFFEGVT
+669 PVDTFFEKVT
-679 VNSDKAEERANRL
+679 VNSDNADERANRL

>member
-167 SFGPVTAGNI
+167 SFGPVTASNI

-341 DNIVFHAK
+341 NNIVFHAK
-349 LGSLAAR
+349 LGSLAER
-356 VLRLRVLARE
+356 VLRLRGLARE

-403 LMGKYYAENDGEAP
+403 LMGKYYAENDGEAL

-495 AFAFAVSQYPEKIM
+495 AFAFAVSQYPASIRRDE
-509 LPPSPEGF
+509 
-517 GDSVNPLKKIAIS
+517 A
-530 KEEKVREIVDSLM
+530 VDELLA
-543 NFFTDRL
+543 FFADRL

>member
-167 SFGPVTAGNI
+167 SFGPVTASNI

-349 LGSLAAR
+349 LGSLAER
-356 VLRLRVLARE
+356 VLRLRGLARE

-495 AFAFAVSQYPEKIM
+495 AFAFAVSQYPASIRRDE
-509 LPPSPEGF
+509 
-517 GDSVNPLKKIAIS
+517 A
-530 KEEKVREIVDSLM
+530 VDELLA
-543 NFFTDRL
+543 FFADRL

>member
-167 SFGPVTAGNI
+167 SFGPVTASNI

-225 ASEGFTLLEDN
+225 ASEGFTLLEDT

-349 LGSLAAR
+349 LGSLAER
-356 VLRLRVLARE
+356 VLRLRGLARE

-403 LMGKYYAENDGEAP
+403 LMGKYYAENDGEAL

-495 AFAFAVSQYPEKIM
+495 AFAFAVSQYPASIRRDE
-509 LPPSPEGF
+509 
-517 GDSVNPLKKIAIS
+517 A
-530 KEEKVREIVDSLM
+530 VDELLA
-543 NFFTDRL
+543 FFADRL

>member
-294 ISNMVTLDANAQIIA
+294 ISNMVTMDANAQIIA

-349 LGSLAAR
+349 LGSLAER
-356 VLRLRVLARE
+356 VLRLRGLARE

-495 AFAFAVSQYPEKIM
+495 AFAFAVSQYPASIRRDE
-509 LPPSPEGF
+509 
-517 GDSVNPLKKIAIS
+517 A
-530 KEEKVREIVDSLM
+530 VDELLA
-543 NFFTDRL
+543 FFADRL

>member
-15 ARMQARASE
+15 ARMQARAAE
-24 DLTKLVT
+24 DLSKLVS
-31 DGLKAADLGFDNVE
+31 DGLKAADLGFDKVE
-45 ALVTPRRLTLII
+45 TLVTPRRLTLIV
-57 DGLPD
+57 DGLPE

-73 PRADAPEKAIA
+73 PRADAPEKAIN
-84 GFLAGNGVTLEQ
+84 GFLAGNGVTLDQ

-103 KGVFL
+103 KGIFL
-108 FAIVEQKGRD
+108 FAIVEQKGRAA
-118 SADVIKDIIED
+118 SEVINDIIED
-129 AMAKL
+129 AMNKL

-143 DQKVRWV
+143 DQKIRWV

-160 DGKVIPA
+160 DGKVIPVTY
-167 SFGPVTAGNI
+167 GPVTAGD
-177 TSGHRFLAPAT
+177 TTRGHRFLAPAE
-188 FSVANAAEYKAKLA
+188 FSVANAADYKEKLRA
-202 FAKVMLDREERK
+202 AKVMLDREERK
-214 KVILD
+214 QVILE
-219 GARKLA
+219 GAKKLA
-225 ASEGFTLLEDN
+225 ASEGFALLEDN

-277 YFVVEDSNGKLA
+277 YFVVEDKAGKLA

-294 ISNMVTLDANAQIIA
+294 VSNMVTADKNAKIIA

-334 EARLPKL
+334 QSRLPKL

-349 LGSLAAR
+349 LGSLAER
-356 VLRLRVLARE
+356 VMRLRGLARE
-366 LSADIPGCDVKLA
+366 LSADIPNCDVKLA

-385 AKADLVSNMVF
+385 GKADLVSQMVF

-417 EVANAIAQHYAPAG
+417 EVANAIAEHYAPAG
-431 PSDMCPTAPVSVAV
+431 PSDMCPTAPVSVAL

-452 TLAGFFTIDEKPTG
+452 TLAGFFAIDEKPTG

-481 RLVLENGLRVPLRR
+481 RLVLENGLRLPLGRI
-495 AFAFAVSQYPEKIM
+495 FAFAVSQYPADIRRDEAVED
-509 LPPSPEGF
+509 L
-517 GDSVNPLKKIAIS
+517 LA
-530 KEEKVREIVDSLM
+530 
-543 NFFTDRL
+543 FFADRL

-583 DALADFVSGESG
+583 EALSDFVSGESG

-614 KDEKS
+614 KDGTS

-626 DLLTQDEE
+626 DLLSLEEE

-641 INVRHKA
+641 IDVRHKA
-648 LPLLRAENYAAAMA
+648 LPLLRDEDYAAAMT
-662 EFAHLRG
+662 EFARLRE
-669 PVDAFFEGVT
+669 PVDTFFEKVT
-679 VNSDKAEERANRL
+679 VNSDNADERANRL

-707 FSKIES
+707 FS

>member
-31 DGLKAADLGFDNVE
+31 DGLKAADLAFDNVE

-349 LGSLAAR
+349 LGSLAER
-356 VLRLRVLARE
+356 VLRLRGLARE
-366 LSADIPGCDVKLA
+366 LSADIPGCDIKLA

-495 AFAFAVSQYPEKIM
+495 AFAFAVSQYPASIRRDE
-509 LPPSPEGF
+509 
-517 GDSVNPLKKIAIS
+517 A
-530 KEEKVREIVDSLM
+530 VDELLA
-543 NFFTDRL
+543 FFADRL

-679 VNSDKAEERANRL
+679 VNSDKADERANRL

>member
-15 ARMQARASE
+15 ARMQARAAQ
-24 DLTKLVT
+24 DLSKLVT
-31 DGLKAADLGFDNVE
+31 DGLKAADLGFDKVE
-45 ALVTPRRLTLII
+45 ALVTPRRLTLIV
-57 DGLPD
+57 DGLPE

-73 PRADAPEKAIA
+73 PRADAPEKAIN
-84 GFLAGNGVTLEQ
+84 GFLAGNAVTLDQ

-108 FAIVEQKGRD
+108 FAIVEQKGRAA
-118 SADVIKDIIED
+118 SEVINDIIED
-129 AMAKL
+129 AMNKL

-143 DQKVRWV
+143 DQKIRWV

-160 DGKVIPA
+160 NGKVIPVTY
-167 SFGPVTAGNI
+167 GPVTARD
-177 TSGHRFLAPAT
+177 TTRGHRFLAPAE
-188 FSVANAAEYKAKLA
+188 FSVANAADYKEKLRA
-202 FAKVMLDREERK
+202 AKVMLDREERK
-214 KVILD
+214 QVILE
-219 GARKLA
+219 GAKKLA
-225 ASEGFTLLEDN
+225 TSEGFALLEDN

-277 YFVVEDSNGKLA
+277 YFVVEDKAGKLA

-294 ISNMVTLDANAQIIA
+294 VSNMVTADQNAKIIA

-334 EARLPKL
+334 QSRLPKL

-349 LGSLAAR
+349 LGSLAER
-356 VLRLRVLARE
+356 VMRLRGLARE
-366 LSADIPGCDVKLA
+366 LSADIPNCDVKLA

-385 AKADLVSNMVF
+385 GKADLVSQMVF

-417 EVANAIAQHYAPAG
+417 EVANAIAEHYAPAG
-431 PSDMCPTAPVSVAV
+431 PSDMCPTAPVSVAL

-452 TLAGFFTIDEKPTG
+452 TLAGFFAIDEKPTG

-481 RLVLENGLRVPLRR
+481 RLVLENGLRLPLGRI
-495 AFAFAVSQYPEKIM
+495 FAFAVSQYPADIRRDEAVED
-509 LPPSPEGF
+509 L
-517 GDSVNPLKKIAIS
+517 LA
-530 KEEKVREIVDSLM
+530 
-543 NFFTDRL
+543 FFADRL

-583 DALADFVSGESG
+583 EALSDFVSGESG

-614 KDEKS
+614 KDGTS

-626 DLLTQDEE
+626 DLLSLEEE

-641 INVRHKA
+641 IDVRHKA
-648 LPLLRAENYAAAMA
+648 LPLLRDEDYAAAMT
-662 EFAHLRG
+662 EFARLRE
-669 PVDAFFEGVT
+669 PVDTFFEKVT
-679 VNSDKAEERANRL
+679 VNSDNADERANRL

>member
-167 SFGPVTAGNI
+167 SFGPVTASNI

-356 VLRLRVLARE
+356 VLRLRGLARE

-495 AFAFAVSQYPEKIM
+495 AFAFAVSQYPASIRRDE
-509 LPPSPEGF
+509 
-517 GDSVNPLKKIAIS
+517 A
-530 KEEKVREIVDSLM
+530 VDELLA
-543 NFFTDRL
+543 FFADRL

>member
-15 ARMQARASE
+15 ARMQARAVA
-24 DLTKLVT
+24 DLAKLIT
-31 DGLKAADLGFDNVE
+31 DGLKAADLAHGAVE
-45 ALVTPRRLTLII
+45 TLVTPRRLTVII
-57 DGLPD
+57 DGLPE

-84 GFLAGNGVTLEQ
+84 GFLKGNGVTLEQ

-108 FAIVEQKGRD
+108 FAIVEQKGRA
-118 SADVIKDIIED
+118 SAEVIKDIIED

-160 DGKVIPA
+160 NGEVIPA
-167 SFGPVTAGNI
+167 SFGPVTAGDL

-188 FSVANAAEYKAKLA
+188 FSISDSADYKAKLLD
-202 FAKVMLDREERK
+202 AKVMLDREDRK
-214 KVILD
+214 KIIAD
-219 GARKLA
+219 GAAKLA
-225 ASEGFTLLEDN
+225 ADEGLVLVEDN

-250 PVMGKVDDQFMDI
+250 PVMGKIDDHFMDV

-277 YFVVEDSNGKLA
+277 YFVLEDKSGNLA

-294 ISNMVTLDANAQIIA
+294 VSNMVTFDHNAQIIA

-324 FWDQDRKVTL
+324 FWDQDRKSTL
-334 EARLPKL
+334 ESRLPKL
-341 DNIVFHAK
+341 ENIVFHAK
-349 LGSLAAR
+349 LGTVAER
-356 VLRLRVLARE
+356 VLRLRGLARE
-366 LSADIPGCDVKLA
+366 LSADIDGCDVKLA
-379 DRAAEI
+379 DRAAAI
-385 AKADLVSNMVF
+385 AKADLVTNMVF

-417 EVANAIAQHYAPAG
+417 EVAQAIAEHYAPAG

-452 TLAGFFTIDEKPTG
+452 TLAGFFAIDEKPTG

-481 RLVLENGLRVPLRR
+481 RLVLENGLRLPLRR
-495 AFAFAVSQYPEKIM
+495 VFAFAVSQYP
-509 LPPSPEGF
+509 
-517 GDSVNPLKKIAIS
+517 GDIARDEAV
-530 KEEKVREIVDSLM
+530 EELLA
-543 NFFTDRL
+543 FFADRL

-583 DALADFVSGESG
+583 NALTDFVKSESG
-595 VNLMAGYK
+595 VNLLAGYK

-614 KDEKS
+614 KDGAS
-619 YDADVSA
+619 YDAAVAS
-626 DLLTQDEE
+626 DLLSQDEE
-634 RKLYEAL
+634 RRLYEAL
-641 INVRHKA
+641 IDVRHKS
-648 LPLLRAENYAAAMA
+648 LPLLRAENYAEAMT
-662 EFAHLRG
+662 EFANLRG
-669 PVDAFFEGVT
+669 PVDAFFEKVT
-679 VNSDKAEERANRL
+679 VNSDNAEERANRL
-692 KLLAQIRTALHDIAD
+692 KLLAQIHAALNDIAD

>member
-15 ARMQARASE
+15 ARMQARAAQ
-24 DLTKLVT
+24 DLSKLVT
-31 DGLKAADLGFDNVE
+31 DGLKAADLEFDKVE
-45 ALVTPRRLTLII
+45 ALVTPRRLTLIV
-57 DGLPD
+57 DGLPE

-73 PRADAPEKAIA
+73 PRADAPEKAIN
-84 GFLAGNGVTLEQ
+84 GFLAGNGVTLDQ

-108 FAIVEQKGRD
+108 FAIVEQKGRAA
-118 SADVIKDIIED
+118 SEVINDIIED
-129 AMAKL
+129 AMNKL

-143 DQKVRWV
+143 DQKIRWV

-160 DGKVIPA
+160 DGKVIPVTY
-167 SFGPVTAGNI
+167 GPVTAGD
-177 TSGHRFLAPAT
+177 TTRGHRFLAPAE
-188 FSVANAAEYKAKLA
+188 FSVANAADYKEQLRA
-202 FAKVMLDREERK
+202 AKVMLDREERK
-214 KVILD
+214 QVILE
-219 GARKLA
+219 GAKKLA
-225 ASEGFTLLEDN
+225 ASEGFALLEDN

-277 YFVVEDSNGKLA
+277 YFVVEDKAGKLA

-294 ISNMVTLDANAQIIA
+294 VSNMVTADKNAKIIA

-334 EARLPKL
+334 QSRLPKL

-349 LGSLAAR
+349 LGSLAER
-356 VLRLRVLARE
+356 VMRLRGLARE
-366 LSADIPGCDVKLA
+366 LSADIPNCDVKLA

-385 AKADLVSNMVF
+385 GKADLVSQMVF

-417 EVANAIAQHYAPAG
+417 EVANAIAEHYAPAG
-431 PSDMCPTAPVSVAV
+431 PSDMCPTAPVSVAL

-452 TLAGFFTIDEKPTG
+452 TLAGFFAIDEKPTG

-481 RLVLENGLRVPLRR
+481 RLVLENGLRLPLGRI
-495 AFAFAVSQYPEKIM
+495 FAFAVSQYPADIRRDEAVED
-509 LPPSPEGF
+509 L
-517 GDSVNPLKKIAIS
+517 LA
-530 KEEKVREIVDSLM
+530 
-543 NFFTDRL
+543 FFADRL

-583 DALADFVSGESG
+583 EALSDFVSGESG

-614 KDEKS
+614 KDGTS

-626 DLLTQDEE
+626 DLLSLEEE

-641 INVRHKA
+641 IDVRHKA
-648 LPLLRAENYAAAMA
+648 LPLLRDEDYAAAMT
-662 EFAHLRG
+662 EFARLRE
-669 PVDAFFEGVT
+669 PVDTFFEKVT
-679 VNSDKAEERANRL
+679 VNSDNADERANRL

>member
-31 DGLKAADLGFDNVE
+31 DGLNAADLGFDNVE

-167 SFGPVTAGNI
+167 SFGPVTASNI

-349 LGSLAAR
+349 LGSLAER
-356 VLRLRVLARE
+356 VLRLRGLARE

-495 AFAFAVSQYPEKIM
+495 AFAFAVSQYPASIRRDE
-509 LPPSPEGF
+509 
-517 GDSVNPLKKIAIS
+517 A
-530 KEEKVREIVDSLM
+530 VDELLA
-543 NFFTDRL
+543 FFADRL

>member
-15 ARMQARASE
+15 ARMQARAAE

-31 DGLKAADLGFDNVE
+31 DGLKAADLGFDKVE
-45 ALVTPRRLTLII
+45 ALVTPRRLTLIV
-57 DGLPD
+57 DGLPE

-73 PRADAPEKAIA
+73 PRADAPEKAIN
-84 GFLAGNGVTLEQ
+84 GFLAGNGVTLDQ

-108 FAIVEQKGRD
+108 FAIVEQKGRAA
-118 SADVIKDIIED
+118 SEVIKDIIED
-129 AMAKL
+129 AMNKL

-143 DQKVRWV
+143 DQKIRWV

-160 DGKVIPA
+160 DGKVIPVTY
-167 SFGPVTAGNI
+167 GPVTAGD
-177 TSGHRFLAPAT
+177 TTRGHRFLAPAE
-188 FSVANAAEYKAKLA
+188 FSVSNAAEYKEKLRA
-202 FAKVMLDREERK
+202 AKVMLDREERK
-214 KVILD
+214 QVILE
-219 GARKLA
+219 GAKKLA
-225 ASEGFTLLEDN
+225 DSEGFELLEDN

-277 YFVVEDSNGKLA
+277 YFVVEDKAGKLA

-294 ISNMVTLDANAQIIA
+294 VSNMITADNNAKIIA

-334 EARLPKL
+334 QSRLPKL

-349 LGSLAAR
+349 LGSLAER
-356 VLRLRVLARE
+356 VLRLRGLARE
-366 LSADIPGCDVKLA
+366 VSAEIPGCDVKLA

-385 AKADLVSNMVF
+385 GKADLVSQMVF

-417 EVANAIAQHYAPAG
+417 EVANAIAEHYAPAG
-431 PSDMCPTAPVSVAV
+431 PSDMCPTAPVSVAL

-452 TLAGFFTIDEKPTG
+452 TLAGFFAIDEKPTG

-481 RLVLENGLRVPLRR
+481 RLVLENGLRLPLRR
-495 AFAFAVSQYPEKIM
+495 LFAFAVSQYPANIRRDEAVED
-509 LPPSPEGF
+509 L
-517 GDSVNPLKKIAIS
+517 LA
-530 KEEKVREIVDSLM
+530 
-543 NFFTDRL
+543 FFADRL

-583 DALADFVSGESG
+583 EALSDFVSGESG

-614 KDEKS
+614 KDDTS
-619 YDADVSA
+619 YKADVSA
-626 DLLTQDEE
+626 DLLSLEEE

-641 INVRHKA
+641 IDVRHKA
-648 LPLLRAENYAAAMA
+648 LPLLRDEDYAAAMT
-662 EFAHLRG
+662 EFARLRE
-669 PVDAFFEGVT
+669 PVDAFFEKVT
-679 VNSDKAEERANRL
+679 VNSDNADERANRL

>member
-31 DGLKAADLGFDNVE
+31 DGLKAADLGFEAVE
-45 ALVTPRRLTLII
+45 AYVTPRRLTLIVN
-57 DGLPD
+57 GLPD

-73 PRADAPEKAIA
+73 PRADAPEKAIN
-84 GFLAGNGVTLEQ
+84 GFLTGNGVTLEQ

-108 FAIVEQKGRD
+108 FAIVEQKGRAA
-118 SADVIKDIIED
+118 SQVIKDIVED
-129 AMAKL
+129 AMNKL

-143 DQKVRWV
+143 DQKIRWV

-160 DGKVIPA
+160 DGNVIPVTY
-167 SFGPVTAGNI
+167 GPVTANNT
-177 TSGHRFLAPAT
+177 TSGHRFLAPAE
-188 FSVANAAEYKAKLA
+188 FSVANAAEYKEKLRA
-202 FAKVMLDREERK
+202 AKVMIDREERK
-214 KVILD
+214 QVILD
-219 GARKLA
+219 GAKKLA
-225 ASEGFTLLEDN
+225 ASEGFDLLEDN

-277 YFVVEDSNGKLA
+277 YFVVEDKAGKLA

-294 ISNMVTLDANAQIIA
+294 VSNMITADNNAKIIA

-334 EARLPKL
+334 QSRLPKL
-341 DNIVFHAK
+341 ENIVFHAK
-349 LGSLAAR
+349 LGSLAER
-356 VLRLRVLARE
+356 VLRLRGLARE
-366 LSADIPGCDVKLA
+366 LSADIANCDVKLA

-385 AKADLVSNMVF
+385 GKADLVSQMVF

-417 EVANAIAQHYAPAG
+417 EVANAIAEHYAPAG
-431 PSDMCPTAPVSVAV
+431 PSDICPTAPVSVAL

-481 RLVLENGLRVPLRR
+481 RLVLENGLRLPLRR
-495 AFAFAVSQYPEKIM
+495 AFAFAVSQYPANIRRDEAVED
-509 LPPSPEGF
+509 L
-517 GDSVNPLKKIAIS
+517 LA
-530 KEEKVREIVDSLM
+530 
-543 NFFTDRL
+543 FFADRL

-583 DALADFVSGESG
+583 EALSDFVSGESG

-614 KDEKS
+614 KDDTS

-626 DLLTQDEE
+626 SLLSEEEE

-641 INVRHKA
+641 IDVRHKA
-648 LPLLRAENYAAAMA
+648 LPLLREEDYAAAMT
-662 EFAHLRG
+662 EFARLRE
-669 PVDAFFEGVT
+669 PVDAFFEKVT
-679 VNSDKAEERANRL
+679 VNSDKADERANRL

>member
-15 ARMQARASE
+15 ARMQARAAE

-31 DGLKAADLGFDNVE
+31 DGLKAADLGFDKVE
-45 ALVTPRRLTLII
+45 ALVTPRRLTLIV
-57 DGLPD
+57 DGLPE

-73 PRADAPEKAIA
+73 PRADAPEKAIN
-84 GFLAGNGVTLEQ
+84 GFLAGNGVTLDQ

-108 FAIVEQKGRD
+108 FAIVEQKGRAA
-118 SADVIKDIIED
+118 SEVIKDIIED
-129 AMAKL
+129 AMNKL

-143 DQKVRWV
+143 DQKIRWV

-160 DGKVIPA
+160 DSKVIPVTY
-167 SFGPVTAGNI
+167 GPVTAGD
-177 TSGHRFLAPAT
+177 TTRGHRFLAPAE
-188 FSVANAAEYKAKLA
+188 FSVSNAAEYKEKLRA
-202 FAKVMLDREERK
+202 AKVMLDREERK
-214 KVILD
+214 QVILE
-219 GARKLA
+219 GAKKLA
-225 ASEGFTLLEDN
+225 ASEGFELLEDN

-277 YFVVEDSNGKLA
+277 YFVVEDKAGKLA

-294 ISNMVTLDANAQIIA
+294 VSNMITADNNAKIIA

-334 EARLPKL
+334 QSRLPKL
-341 DNIVFHAK
+341 DSMVFHAK
-349 LGSLAAR
+349 LGSLAER
-356 VLRLRVLARE
+356 VLRLRGLARE
-366 LSADIPGCDVKLA
+366 VSAEIPGCDVKLA

-385 AKADLVSNMVF
+385 GKADLVSQMVF

-417 EVANAIAQHYAPAG
+417 EVANAIAEHYAPAG
-431 PSDMCPTAPVSVAV
+431 PSDMCPTAPVSVAL

-452 TLAGFFTIDEKPTG
+452 TLAGFFAIDEKPTG

-481 RLVLENGLRVPLRR
+481 RLVLENGLRLPLRR
-495 AFAFAVSQYPEKIM
+495 LFAFAVSQYPANIRRDEAVED
-509 LPPSPEGF
+509 L
-517 GDSVNPLKKIAIS
+517 LA
-530 KEEKVREIVDSLM
+530 
-543 NFFTDRL
+543 FFADRL

-583 DALADFVSGESG
+583 EALSDFVSGESG

-614 KDEKS
+614 KDDTS
-619 YDADVSA
+619 YKADVSA
-626 DLLTQDEE
+626 DLLSLEEE

-641 INVRHKA
+641 IDVRHKA
-648 LPLLRAENYAAAMA
+648 LPLLRDEDYAAAMT
-662 EFAHLRG
+662 EFARLRE
-669 PVDAFFEGVT
+669 PVDAFFEKVT
-679 VNSDKAEERANRL
+679 VNSENADERANRL

>member
-15 ARMQARASE
+15 ARMQARAAE

-31 DGLKAADLGFDNVE
+31 DGLKAADLGFDKVE
-45 ALVTPRRLTLII
+45 ALVTPRRLTLIV
-57 DGLPD
+57 DGLPE

-73 PRADAPEKAIA
+73 PRADAPEKAIN
-84 GFLAGNGVTLEQ
+84 GFLAGNGVTLDQ

-108 FAIVEQKGRD
+108 FAIVEQKGRAA
-118 SADVIKDIIED
+118 SEVIKDIIED
-129 AMAKL
+129 AMNKL

-143 DQKVRWV
+143 DQKIRWV

-160 DGKVIPA
+160 DGKVIPVTY
-167 SFGPVTAGNI
+167 GPVTADD
-177 TSGHRFLAPAT
+177 TTRGHRFLAPAE
-188 FSVANAAEYKAKLA
+188 FSVSNAAEYKEKLRA
-202 FAKVMLDREERK
+202 AKVMLDREERK
-214 KVILD
+214 QVILD
-219 GARKLA
+219 GAKKLA
-225 ASEGFTLLEDN
+225 ASEGFELLEDN

-277 YFVVEDSNGKLA
+277 YFVVEDKAGKLA

-294 ISNMVTLDANAQIIA
+294 VSNMVTADNNAKIIA

-334 EARLPKL
+334 QSRLPKL

-349 LGSLAAR
+349 LGSLAER
-356 VLRLRVLARE
+356 VLRLRGLARE
-366 LSADIPGCDVKLA
+366 VSAEIPGCDVKLA

-385 AKADLVSNMVF
+385 GKADLVSQMVF

-417 EVANAIAQHYAPAG
+417 EVANAIAEHYAPAG
-431 PSDMCPTAPVSVAV
+431 PSDMCPTAPVSVAL

-452 TLAGFFTIDEKPTG
+452 TLAGFFAIDEKPTG

-481 RLVLENGLRVPLRR
+481 RLVLENGLRLPLRR
-495 AFAFAVSQYPEKIM
+495 LFAFAVSQYPATIRRDEAVED
-509 LPPSPEGF
+509 L
-517 GDSVNPLKKIAIS
+517 LA
-530 KEEKVREIVDSLM
+530 
-543 NFFTDRL
+543 FFADRL

-583 DALADFVSGESG
+583 EALSDFVSGESG

-603 RASNILRIEEK
+603 RATNILRIEEK
-614 KDEKS
+614 KDDMS
-619 YDADVSA
+619 YKADVSA
-626 DLLTQDEE
+626 DLLSQEEE

-641 INVRHKA
+641 IDVRHKA
-648 LPLLRAENYAAAMA
+648 LPLLRDEDYAAAMT
-662 EFAHLRG
+662 EFARLRE
-669 PVDAFFEGVT
+669 PVDAFFEKVT
-679 VNSDKAEERANRL
+679 VNSDNADERANRL

>member
-31 DGLKAADLGFDNVE
+31 DGLKAADLAFDNVE

-108 FAIVEQKGRD
+108 FAIVEQKGRN
-118 SADVIKDIIED
+118 SAEVIKDIIED

-294 ISNMVTLDANAQIIA
+294 ISNMVTMDANAQIIA

-349 LGSLAAR
+349 LGSLAER
-356 VLRLRVLARE
+356 VLRLRGLARE

-495 AFAFAVSQYPEKIM
+495 AFAFAVSQYPASIRRDE
-509 LPPSPEGF
+509 
-517 GDSVNPLKKIAIS
+517 A
-530 KEEKVREIVDSLM
+530 VDELLA
-543 NFFTDRL
+543 FFADRL

>member
-24 DLTKLVT
+24 DLPKLVT
-31 DGLKAADLGFDNVE
+31 DGLKAADLGFYKVE

-118 SADVIKDIIED
+118 SAEVIKDIIED
-129 AMAKL
+129 AMVKL

-188 FSVANAAEYKAKLA
+188 FSVANAAEYKAKLS

-225 ASEGFTLLEDN
+225 QSEGFTLLEDN

-277 YFVVEDSNGKLA
+277 YFVVEDSKGKLA
-289 ARFIT
+289 ERFIT
-294 ISNMVTLDANAQIIA
+294 ISNMVTMDANAQIIA

-334 EARLPKL
+334 EQRLPKL

-349 LGSLAAR
+349 LGSLAER
-356 VLRLRVLARE
+356 VLRLRGLARE
-366 LSADIPGCDVKLA
+366 LSADIPGCDIKLA

-403 LMGKYYAENDGEAP
+403 LMGKYCAENDGEAP

-431 PSDMCPTAPVSVAV
+431 PSDMCPTVPVSVAV

-466 SKDPFALRRAALGVI
+466 SKDPFALRRAALGVV

-495 AFAFAVSQYPEKIM
+495 AFAFAVSQYPASIRRDE
-509 LPPSPEGF
+509 
-517 GDSVNPLKKIAIS
+517 A
-530 KEEKVREIVDSLM
+530 VDELLA
-543 NFFTDRL
+543 FFADRL

-648 LPLLRAENYAAAMA
+648 LPLLRAENYAEAMA

-679 VNSDKAEERANRL
+679 VNSDKADERANRL